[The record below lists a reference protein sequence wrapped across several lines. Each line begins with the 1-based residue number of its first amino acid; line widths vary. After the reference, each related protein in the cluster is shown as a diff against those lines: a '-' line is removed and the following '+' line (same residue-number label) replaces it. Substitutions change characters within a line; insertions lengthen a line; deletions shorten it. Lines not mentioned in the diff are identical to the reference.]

1 MKKIVKKFFPFRAKK
16 KSIFR
21 HMKRYLLFSGIL
33 ALIAFYSACSSST
46 DLAAA
51 SDDPDETSQTTSSS
65 SKKSSSS
72 SKKSSSGDSVL
83 VVDSTEIKK
92 DTVIDKVY
100 ISANS
105 NIESPYYS
113 SAVAFCWDEGCE
125 ANLPSSSSKAKSSS
139 SSSGG
144 GASIDTPSE
153 EPPTI
158 EGNTMTD
165 NRDKKTYQ
173 LVTVGG
179 KLWMAQ
185 DLNYAFGQSMCFNN
199 EDSNCEKYG
208 RLYTFSNAQSACP
221 KGWKLPS
228 REEAQALI
236 NDDSY
241 TWSYSGRCKGTS
253 DCGFT
258 GEMGFHWTSA
268 TPQDGDKNFEEN
280 KGDSYA
286 VIIVEKE
293 PGYAGDNDQKF
304 FQVDEKG
311 KHFSVRCVQE

>member
-1 MKKIVKKFFPFRAKK
+1 
-16 KSIFR
+16 
-21 HMKRYLLFSGIL
+21 MKRYLAFP
-33 ALIAFYSACSSST
+33 ALIAVFSLISACSSST

-51 SDDPDETSQTTSSS
+51 DNSDDGTSVASSGS
-65 SKKSSSS
+65 TKSADSKTPT
-72 SKKSSSGDSVL
+72 SSGDSVV
-83 VVDSTEIKK
+83 VVDSTKINKVV
-92 DTVIDKVY
+92 DSTKVY

-105 NIESPYYS
+105 NVENPYYS
-113 SAVAFCWDEGCE
+113 SAIAFCWDEGCE

-139 SSSGG
+139 SSGG

-158 EGNTMTD
+158 EGTTMTD
-165 NRDKKTYQ
+165 NRNKKTYP

-179 KLWMAQ
+179 KLWMAK

-208 RLYTFSNAQSACP
+208 RLYTFNAAQSACP

-236 NDDSY
+236 NDASY
-241 TWSYSGRCKGTS
+241 TWSYSGRCKGSS

-258 GEMGFHWTSA
+258 GEMGFHWTNA
-268 TPQDGDKNFEEN
+268 TPQDGDKNFEDN

-304 FQVDEKG
+304 FQVDEKS